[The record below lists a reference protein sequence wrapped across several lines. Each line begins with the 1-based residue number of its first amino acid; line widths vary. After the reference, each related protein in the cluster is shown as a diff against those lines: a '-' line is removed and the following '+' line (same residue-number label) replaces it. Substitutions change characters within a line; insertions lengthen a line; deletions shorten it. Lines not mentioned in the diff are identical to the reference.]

1 MRGTSSR
8 LRAYLFDFNGVLVD
22 DEAVHFAAFRDVVG
36 AHGVVLDEAT
46 YLARYFAFDDQTAF
60 AQMFADAGRARDE
73 ALIRRCIEDKSR
85 LYFRAIDGALKIFP
99 GAFELLA
106 ACASRGQVAI
116 VSGAARRE
124 IEHALAL
131 TNSASDVTT
140 IVAAEDV
147 AACKPDPAGYLAALA
162 RLGVEARDAIVVE
175 DSVGGVTAARAAGC
189 RVVAVAHS
197 DRADRLKN
205 AGANVVVDAI
215 GALTLDALDA
225 ALDAAREG
233 A

>member
-1 MRGTSSR
+1 LG
-8 LRAYLFDFNGVLVD
+8 AYLFDFNGVLVD
-22 DEAVHFAAFRDVVG
+22 DEAVHFAAFRDVIA
-36 AHGVVLDEAT
+36 AHDIVLDEPT
-46 YLARYFAFDDQTAF
+46 YLARYFAFDDKTAF
-60 AQMFADAGRARDE
+60 AQMFDDAGRSRDA
-73 ALIRRCIEDKSR
+73 ALIERCIEDKSR

-106 ACASRGQVAI
+106 ACASRGPVAI
-116 VSGAARRE
+116 VSGAARAE
-124 IEHALAL
+124 IAHALAR
-131 TNSASDVTT
+131 TNAAPHVTT

-162 RLGVEARDAIVVE
+162 RLGVTARDAIVVE
-175 DSVGGVTAARAAGC
+175 DSIGGIKAARAAGC

-197 DRADRLKN
+197 DRADRLKH
-205 AGANVVVDAI
+205 AGAHVVVDTIAT
-215 GALTLDALDA
+215 LTVD